1 MQSAVEW
8 RAPMQH
14 SCSAHSVKQCPTFIG
29 ASPTTRKN
37 ARSPRQRPR
46 PAAHRF
52 QRSQTILRHVGCPA
66 VDAKFTTA
74 ARRRRLFHNNV
85 ANRRHRSAV
94 VHRRLIFIDCWPSAL
109 LAADDR
115 AVSQP
120 AHGTVVKVTCR
131 HWRRDVIACMLMSA
145 AHSISSAAAGA
156 GAAWELATI
165 HCRPPAAPSL
175 VTTRPTQS
183 RAPLSAAQKTS
194 TLHCVSELQQ

>member
-1 MQSAVEW
+1 VLTIFCVKCYSSIISRQKIATQIQPGNEALGVISLQQFSVYFSRIIY
-8 RAPMQH
+8 RAIGSRVACAYATQLQRPLGQ
-14 SCSAHSVKQCPTFIG
+14 AQCPTFIG

-120 AHGTVVKVTCR
+120 AHGTVVKV
-131 HWRRDVIACMLMSA
+131 M
-145 AHSISSAAAGA
+145 
-156 GAAWELATI
+156 
-165 HCRPPAAPSL
+165 CRPLAP
-175 VTTRPTQS
+175 
-183 RAPLSAAQKTS
+183 
-194 TLHCVSELQQ
+194 